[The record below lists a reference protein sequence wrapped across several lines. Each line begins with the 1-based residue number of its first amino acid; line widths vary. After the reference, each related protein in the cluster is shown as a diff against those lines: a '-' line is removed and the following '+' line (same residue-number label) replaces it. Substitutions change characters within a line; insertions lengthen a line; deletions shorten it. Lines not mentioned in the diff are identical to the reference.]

1 MTNQAVALSLSGPGN
16 QGGRLFSGT
25 STDGEYTAINST
37 TGTAELGFAMR
48 GQTID
53 NVAGVFT
60 AGSGLWVIRD
70 RVTQQI
76 SRAGMMSKTGGASSE
91 GYPIQPLVIN
101 QNHILQV
108 FTLAAGTKYLAWVN
122 FMGKPPELFE
132 GTIADGATG
141 EMKTTAAAGAQG
153 LGSFADQVVSSIRVQ
168 APDGKIVTYA
178 QIIDGNGA
186 EQYAHLGS
194 ERSTAGGYPKSGSE
208 NLCSGSIAFSV
219 MRGMALN
226 LTVAA

>member
-1 MTNQAVALSLSGPGN
+1 
-16 QGGRLFSGT
+16 
-25 STDGEYTAINST
+25 
-37 TGTAELGFAMR
+37 
-48 GQTID
+48 
-53 NVAGVFT
+53 
-60 AGSGLWVIRD
+60 
-70 RVTQQI
+70 
-76 SRAGMMSKTGGASSE
+76 MSKTGGASCE

-168 APDGKIVTYA
+168 GPDGKIV
-178 QIIDGNGA
+178 
-186 EQYAHLGS
+186 S
-194 ERSTAGGYPKSGSE
+194 
-208 NLCSGSIAFSV
+208 
-219 MRGMALN
+219 
-226 LTVAA
+226 

>member
-1 MTNQAVALSLSGPGN
+1 MTTQAVTLALSGSGN

-25 STDGEYTAINST
+25 ATDGEYTAINST
-37 TGTAELGFAMR
+37 TGSAELGFAMR

-53 NVAGVFT
+53 NVAGVYD
-60 AGSGLWVIRD
+60 AGSGLWVIRN

-76 SRAGMMSKTGGASSE
+76 DRAGMLGKAGGTSSQ
-91 GYPIQPLVIN
+91 GYPIQPITIN

-108 FTLAAGTKYLAWVN
+108 YTLAAGTTYLAWVT
-122 FMGKPPELFE
+122 FAGKPPELFTA
-132 GTIADGATG
+132 TIADGATG
-141 EMKTTAAAGAQG
+141 ELKTTAAAGAQG
-153 LGSFADQVVSSIRVQ
+153 LGSFADQVVSSMKVQ
-168 APDGKIVTYA
+168 GPDGKNVTYA

-186 EQYAHLGS
+186 EQYAFLGT
-194 ERSTAGGYPKSGSE
+194 ERTTAGGYPKSGTE
-208 NLCSGSIAFSV
+208 NLCSGAIAFAV

>member
-1 MTNQAVALSLSGPGN
+1 LTTQAVALTLSGSGN

-25 STDGEYTAINST
+25 ATDGAYTAINST

-48 GQTID
+48 GSTIS
-53 NVAGVFT
+53 NVSGVYA
-60 AGSGLWVIRD
+60 AGSGLWVIRN

-76 SRAGMMSKTGGASSE
+76 DRSGMMGKTGGVSSE
-91 GYPIQPLVIN
+91 GYPIAPLVIN

-108 FTLAAGTKYLAWVN
+108 FTLAAGTSYLAWVG
-122 FMGKPPELFE
+122 FTGKPPELFTA
-132 GTIADGATG
+132 TIADGATG
-141 EMKTTAAAGAQG
+141 ELVTTAAAGAQG
-153 LGSFADQVVSSIRVQ
+153 LGSFADQTISYMLVQ

-186 EQYAHLGS
+186 EQFAQLGS
-194 ERSTAGGYPKSGSE
+194 ERTAAGGYPKSGTI
-208 NLCSGSIAFSV
+208 NLCSNNLSFSV